1 MRALFAL
8 VAVAGA
14 LAAADLPITRVVI
27 YKNGV
32 AYFER
37 SSEVKAGD
45 TARLEFKASEMD
57 DVLKSL
63 LIEDRSG
70 AVTRLRYDLSEPVQR
85 RLNDLPVQLQPQ
97 QALVLLLDQW
107 RGSGVEVRSG
117 GNTVTGTVVTGRL
130 APLPNQGQKQEL
142 VVLLASG
149 EMQVLDLSMAS
160 SVRLSDP
167 RLQTQLIEALGV
179 LAQSRSRDKK
189 AVYVEGAAGQARRIT
204 ARYLAPAPVWK
215 SSYRMVLPDSGEPSL
230 EGWAIVDNTSG
241 EDWINVDLTV
251 VSGKPVSFVS
261 KLYEPRY
268 VERVTADLPE
278 LQAAA
283 PTVHEGAAV
292 DRAEMAKSLPRRMQ
306 AGPGIGMGRGG
317 GSGAG
322 LAPAPAAPEPSSE
335 MILSTVGTAAEGRE
349 AGELF
354 EYKFPA
360 AVTAKKGES
369 AMIPFLQQKVAA
381 RKLLI
386 YSDRSQPNPR
396 SAVEVNN
403 NTGKTLDG
411 GPITVYQSG
420 AYAGEALMETLK
432 SGDKRLIS
440 YAVDLGTRVTTN
452 FDTGAQVVREVRA
465 NRGTLTTR
473 TAVEATT
480 TYSLTNVDPREKT
493 VIVEHPVR
501 AEFKLLK
508 PAAGETTAK
517 HYRFNV
523 RVPAQG
529 SAKLTVT
536 EEQVLEE
543 SEAISSI
550 TTDHLFAYVRSKS
563 LGAAARKQLEDV
575 IEKKRAIAESDQVIA
590 QATAEINETS
600 RDQER
605 IRQNINSLNRVSG
618 QQEQVQRYANELAK
632 QDASLAVLRDRIAA
646 ERKKKTAL
654 ESELS
659 SLIEKLQ
666 F

>member
-1 MRALFAL
+1 MKAWVAL
-8 VAVAGA
+8 VTAAGA
-14 LAAADLPITRVVI
+14 MTAADLPITRVVI

-37 SSEVKAGD
+37 SGEVKAGES
-45 TARLEFKASEMD
+45 ARLEFKASEMD

-70 AVTRLRYDLSEPVQR
+70 VVTRLRYDLSEPVQR

-107 RGSGVEVRSG
+107 RGSGIEVRTG

-160 SVRLSDP
+160 SVKLGDP
-167 RLQTQLIEALGV
+167 RLQAQLIEALGV

-189 AVYVEGAAGQARRIT
+189 AVYVEGSASQERRIT

-215 SSYRMVLPDSGEPSL
+215 SSYRMVLPDSGEPAL
-230 EGWAIVDNTSG
+230 EGWAIVDNTTG
-241 EDWINVDLTV
+241 EDWNNVDLTV

-283 PTVHEGAAV
+283 PTVHEGAM
-292 DRAEMAKSLPRRMQ
+292 DKAEMAKTLPRRMQ
-306 AGPGIGMGRGG
+306 AGPGVGMGRG
-317 GSGAG
+317 SGPAA
-322 LAPAPAAPEPSSE
+322 APAPAAE
-335 MILSTVGTAAEGRE
+335 MYTKATFSTLGAAAEGRE

-354 EYKFPA
+354 EYQFPA
-360 AVTAKKGES
+360 PVTAKKGES
-369 AMIPFLQQKVAA
+369 AMIPFLQQKVSA

-386 YSDRSQPNPR
+386 YSDQNQLNPR
-396 SAVEVNN
+396 SAVEVAN

-465 NRGTLTTR
+465 NRGTLTIR
-473 TAVEATT
+473 TALEATT
-480 TYSLTNVDPREKT
+480 TYSLTNVDAREKT

-501 AEFKLLK
+501 TGFKLLK
-508 PAAGETTAK
+508 PAADETTAK

-523 RVPAQG
+523 KVPAKG
-529 SAKLTVT
+529 SAKLAVA

-543 SEAISSI
+543 SEAISSL
-550 TTDHLFAYVRSKS
+550 TTDHLFAFVQSKS

-575 IEKKRAIAESDQVIA
+575 IAKKRAIAESDQVIT
-590 QATAEINETS
+590 QATAEVNETS

-605 IRQNINSLNRVSG
+605 VRQNINSLNRVSG
-618 QQEQVQRYANELAK
+618 QQEQVQRYASELAK
-632 QDASLAVLRDRIAA
+632 QDASLAALRDRIAA
-646 ERKKKTAL
+646 ERKKKAAL
-654 ESELS
+654 ESELN
-659 SLIEKLQ
+659 SLIETLQ